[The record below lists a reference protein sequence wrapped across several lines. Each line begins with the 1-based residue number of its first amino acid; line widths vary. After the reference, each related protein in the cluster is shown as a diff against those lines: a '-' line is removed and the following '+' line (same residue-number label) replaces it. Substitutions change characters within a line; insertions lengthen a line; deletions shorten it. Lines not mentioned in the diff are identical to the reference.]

1 MRKLTLIALA
11 AMAACATVQAEPRY
25 VELRCDV
32 ATNAAFAID
41 SEAVSG
47 RVLEILIQG
56 PSQAGV
62 TANVSVVMIPFH
74 GSNMVATVLA
84 TNETLTASQ
93 LFRPR
98 IVPTGTSGSALS
110 SLTVAEP
117 VLCVGDTMRFLVTQ
131 TSAQVTTVV
140 FKAWAKIE

>member
-1 MRKLTLIALA
+1 MRKLTIYALA
-11 AMAACATVQAEPRY
+11 ALAACAGVRAEPRY

-32 ATNAAFAID
+32 ATNAAVATD
-41 SEAVSG
+41 SEAASG
-47 RVLEILIQG
+47 YVREILIQG

-62 TANVSVVMIPFH
+62 TANVSVVAIPFC

-84 TNETLTASQ
+84 TNEALTAAQ

-117 VLCVGDTMRFLVTQ
+117 VLCVGDTLRFRVAQ

-140 FKAWAKIE
+140 FKAWVKID